1 MKKNV
6 ITVSLIILIFSVFSS
21 VPAQEKK
28 ISEQEFVALRKNAS
42 EKIKDKSYRVKMT
55 GESSTIVTDPAPS
68 WFTTSIIEHTSDG
81 YHNVYE
87 TKSADKVTRNE
98 EIKVGNRKYIRLNNE
113 AWKEVSTTSP
123 QGVSDSGSGAVTL
136 IKSDKTVEWKYK
148 GKKSL
153 NGQNTDLYE
162 VKTTTKFKLRDKDIT
177 SIFTERFWLSQDG
190 LVLKTESE
198 SERNKKVFSHAVYEY
213 EYDPSIK
220 IESPIK

>member
-1 MKKNV
+1 MKNNIV
-6 ITVSLIILIFSVFSS
+6 IACLLILIFSLFSS
-21 VPAQEKK
+21 VSAQEKK

-55 GESSTIVTDPAPS
+55 SESSTIVTDPAPS
-68 WFTTSIIEHTSDG
+68 WFTTSIIELTSDG

-98 EIKVGNRKYIRLNNE
+98 EIKVGNRKYTRLNND
-113 AWKEVSTTSP
+113 AWKEVTTVTS
-123 QGVSDSGSGAVTL
+123 QNGSGSGIVTVTL
-136 IKSDKTVEWKYK
+136 AKSEKNVEWKYK

-162 VKTTTKFKLRDKDIT
+162 VKTTTKFKLKDKDIT

-190 LVLKTESE
+190 LILKTESE
-198 SERNKKVFSHAVYEY
+198 SERNKKVFSHTVYEY
-213 EYDPSIK
+213 EYDPNIK
-220 IESPIK
+220 IEAPIK